1 VRERW
6 IERPGVRLH
15 AITWGRRTR
24 RPPVLLVHG
33 LGGNTVTWEGVGA
46 DLARELAT
54 QVVAVDLPGFG
65 LTRRGDRRSTIRA
78 NAELVVEL
86 TDELGPALVVGN
98 SMGGTIGLRAAVARP
113 ERVTGL
119 VTLNAPWPRRLPAA
133 LRTVDRDDMRALA
146 KFATVAVPGVGER
159 VFHRHQ
165 RGLGPE
171 GAVDV
176 PVAYL
181 FHDAASLA
189 PHLRDRMIAV
199 SADRFGWGHEAA
211 AVYVEATRSLWRSL
225 FDPRALWADVRD
237 ATCPTLVV
245 HGLADRLVPA
255 RVVRPVIAARPDWHH
270 VELAG
275 AGHVP
280 QMEAPA
286 QVVETIVAWVNELTT
301 AREAVTAPR

>member
-6 IERPGVRLH
+6 IDLPGVRLH
-15 AITWGRRTR
+15 AITWGRRTA
-24 RPPVLLVHG
+24 RPAVVLVHG
-33 LGGNTVTWEGVGA
+33 LGGNTVTWEAVGA
-46 DLARELAT
+46 DLARELGAH
-54 QVVAVDLPGFG
+54 VVAVDLPGFG
-65 LTRRGDRRSTIRA
+65 LTRRGDRRTTIRA

-86 TDELGPALVVGN
+86 TDELGPAVVIGN
-98 SMGGTIGLRAAVARP
+98 SMGGTIGLRAAVTRP
-113 ERVTGL
+113 DRVTGL

-133 LRTVDRDDMRALA
+133 LRTVDRDDVRALA
-146 KFATVAVPGVGER
+146 KFLTVAVPGIGER

-165 RGLGPE
+165 RGLGPV

-176 PVAYL
+176 PVSYL

-189 PHLRDRMIAV
+189 PDLRDRMIAV

-211 AVYVEATRSLWRSL
+211 GAYVEAARSLWRSL

-255 RVVRPVIAARPDWHH
+255 RVVAPVMVARPDWQH
-270 VELAG
+270 VALTG

-280 QMEAPA
+280 QMESPD
-286 QVVETIVAWVNELTT
+286 QVVATIVAWVNERIRAT
-301 AREAVTAPR
+301 EAVTAPR